1 MSYRAFSPKAD
12 HLHDA
17 FGPLLSVFIRSPYGS
32 GVGDPAMIFMQ
43 DAYDLACIHLLNPLG
58 ERADDLDLR

>member
-32 GVGDPAMIFMQ
+32 GVGDAAMIFMQ
-43 DAYDLACIHLLNPLG
+43 DAYDLVCIHLLNPLG